1 MKAQTLH
8 IEKPSKELLEFFRK
22 LRAEKEEHK
31 AKLIAK
37 KETYFPK
44 SKQFLVLNLELE
56 VPFETDEGYQ
66 YIVSF
71 REFPPN
77 QSNYKIPLI
86 DISITLVSDNIE
98 TNSLKTLNK
107 FIKIVL
113 EYLEKNDVII
123 YYYCDT
129 APINIRQNRKENF
142 SNQEFRFN
150 LFLLMFNKMKDNT
163 FYLQPVIISDD
174 ERGNHYTSLLSRTAN
189 IEKVQLVKSDLENFN
204 K

>member
-1 MKAQTLH
+1 
-8 IEKPSKELLEFFRK
+8 
-22 LRAEKEEHK
+22 
-31 AKLIAK
+31 
-37 KETYFPK
+37 
-44 SKQFLVLNLELE
+44 LNLELE